1 MPPEKH
7 EFDHGMAR
15 SDARGDHVSLTT
27 RKSEVSVSSCGSS
40 VWLMWMALPCLD
52 PASVGGGGL
61 ESETILVNTTERHLQ

>member
-15 SDARGDHVSLTT
+15 SDARGDHVSLAT

-52 PASVGGGGL
+52 PASVGAGGL
-61 ESETILVNTTERHLQ
+61 ELAKAILINTK